1 MTKEESETII
11 RYAMM
16 IYPSFRLTEQQISNS
31 ASVWSCEFESE
42 TKDTVIQAFK
52 LARAESPD
60 WMPSIPKIQSMITTM
75 KLSLKQKSKEQ
86 EFRDSHC
93 GKSQDEW
100 ESCCEWEQSEH
111 GHELVKSFKERL
123 KSIIS
128 GGQYATK

>member
-1 MTKEESETII
+1 MTKDESEQII

-16 IYPSFRLTEQQISNS
+16 IYPSLRLTDQQVSNS
-31 ASVWSCEFESE
+31 ASVWACEFESE

-100 ESCCEWEQSEH
+100 ESCITWEQSDA
-111 GHELVKSFKERL
+111 GRELVKSFKERL
-123 KSIIS
+123 RAIVS
-128 GGQYATK
+128 GG